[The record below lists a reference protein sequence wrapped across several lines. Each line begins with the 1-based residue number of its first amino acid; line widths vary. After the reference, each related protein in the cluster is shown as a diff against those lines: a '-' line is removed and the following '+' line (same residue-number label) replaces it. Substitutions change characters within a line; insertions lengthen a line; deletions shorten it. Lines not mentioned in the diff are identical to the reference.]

1 MWMFFTITKTIIDA
15 FLSGSA
21 CAVSVYTGKTA
32 IQKRIRS
39 NDKNSKN

>member
-15 FLSGSA
+15 FLGGSA

-32 IQKRIRS
+32 IQKRMRS
-39 NDKNSKN
+39 NDKNN